1 MNEKE
6 FFIDK
11 TIKIKDE
18 DNEKIIWNGI
28 QDLTTK
34 KQVGLINGSII
45 HFFNNIDEKD
55 ELLKY
60 LQELRQENIKYL
72 EDLKYDIEE
81 IKLEELIQQRK
92 KRLKEQ
98 SKTILKLLL
107 LIDEDYKNIN
117 IQEERIKLL
126 NLLSMKYE
134 EITDFYNINKF

>member
-45 HFFNNIDEKD
+45 HFFKNIDEKD
-55 ELLKY
+55 DLLNY
-60 LQELRQENIKYL
+60 LQELRQQNVKYL
-72 EDLKYDIEE
+72 EDLKYDIED
-81 IKLEELIQQRK
+81 IKLEELILQRK

-98 SKTILKLLL
+98 AKTILKLLL
-107 LIDEDYKNIN
+107 LIDEDYKNLD

-126 NLLSMKYE
+126 NLLSLKYE
-134 EITDFYNINKF
+134 EITDFYNIK

>member
-34 KQVGLINGSII
+34 KQVGLINGNII
-45 HFFNNIDEKD
+45 HLFSMEEKD
-55 ELLKY
+55 ELLNY
-60 LQELRQENIKYL
+60 LQELREENIKYL
-72 EDLKYDIEE
+72 EDLKYNIGE
-81 IKLEELIQQRK
+81 IKLEELILQRK
-92 KRLKEQ
+92 NRLKEQ
-98 SKTILKLLL
+98 AKTILKLLM

-117 IQEERIKLL
+117 IQEERINLL
-126 NLLSMKYE
+126 NLLLLK
-134 EITDFYNINKF
+134 

>member
-11 TIKIKDE
+11 TIIIKDE

-34 KQVGLINGSII
+34 KQVGLINGNII
-45 HFFNNIDEKD
+45 HFFNMDEKE
-55 ELLKY
+55 ELLNY
-60 LQELRQENIKYL
+60 LQELREENIKYL
-72 EDLKYDIEE
+72 EDLKYDLEE
-81 IKLEELIQQRK
+81 IKLEELILQRK

-98 SKTILKLLL
+98 AKTILKLLL

-126 NLLSMKYE
+126 NLLLMKYD

>member
-45 HFFNNIDEKD
+45 HFFKNIDEKD
-55 ELLKY
+55 DLLNY
-60 LQELRQENIKYL
+60 LQELRQQNVKYL
-72 EDLKYDIEE
+72 EDLKYDIED
-81 IKLEELIQQRK
+81 IKLEELILQRK

-98 SKTILKLLL
+98 AKTILKLLL
-107 LIDEDYKNIN
+107 DNPFGNCPNDGTGLAAYI
-117 IQEERIKLL
+117 LL
-126 NLLSMKYE
+126 ASAL
-134 EITDFYNINKF
+134 

>member
-34 KQVGLINGSII
+34 KQVGLINGNII
-45 HFFNNIDEKD
+45 HFFNMDEKD
-55 ELLKY
+55 ELLNY
-60 LQELRQENIKYL
+60 LQELREENINYL
-72 EDLKYDIEE
+72 EDLKYDLEE
-81 IKLEELIQQRK
+81 IKLEELILQRK
-92 KRLKEQ
+92 NRLKEQ
-98 SKTILKLLL
+98 AKTILKLLM
-107 LIDEDYKNIN
+107 LIDEDYISIN

-126 NLLSMKYE
+126 NLLLMKYD

>member
-11 TIKIKDE
+11 TIRIKDE

-45 HFFNNIDEKD
+45 HFFNIMDEKD
-55 ELLKY
+55 DLLIY
-60 LQELRQENIKYL
+60 LQELRQQNVKYL

-81 IKLEELIQQRK
+81 IKLEELILQRK

-98 SKTILKLLL
+98 TKTILKLLL

-126 NLLSMKYE
+126 NLLSLKYE
-134 EITDFYNINKF
+134 EITDFYKIT

>member
-11 TIKIKDE
+11 TIIIKDE

-34 KQVGLINGSII
+34 KQVGLINGNII
-45 HFFNNIDEKD
+45 HFFNMDEKY
-55 ELLKY
+55 ELLNY
-60 LQELRQENIKYL
+60 LQELREENIKYL
-72 EDLKYDIEE
+72 EDLKYDLEE
-81 IKLEELIQQRK
+81 IKLEELILQRK

-98 SKTILKLLL
+98 AKTILKLLL
-107 LIDEDYKNIN
+107 LIDEDYISIN
-117 IQEERIKLL
+117 IQEERINLL
-126 NLLSMKYE
+126 NLLLLKYD

>member
-34 KQVGLINGSII
+34 KQVGLINGNII
-45 HFFNNIDEKD
+45 HLFSMDEKD
-55 ELLKY
+55 ELLNY
-60 LQELRQENIKYL
+60 LQELREENIKYL
-72 EDLKYDIEE
+72 EDLKYNIGE
-81 IKLEELIQQRK
+81 IKLEELILQRK
-92 KRLKEQ
+92 TRLKEQ
-98 SKTILKLLL
+98 AKTILKLLL
-107 LIDEDYKNIN
+107 LIDEDYISIN
-117 IQEERIKLL
+117 IQEERINLL
-126 NLLSMKYE
+126 NLLLLKYD